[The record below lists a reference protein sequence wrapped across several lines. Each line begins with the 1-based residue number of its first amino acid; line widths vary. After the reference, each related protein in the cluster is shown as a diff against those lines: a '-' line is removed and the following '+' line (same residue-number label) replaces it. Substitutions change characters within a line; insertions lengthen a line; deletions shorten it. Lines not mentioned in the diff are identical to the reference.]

1 MLHKGV
7 DLDATNQGTDG
18 APTFEDIK
26 RRAEAR
32 NRGMSEEAIEFADI
46 GIKIIEE

>member
-1 MLHKGV
+1 MLHKNIDIEDRDESV
-7 DLDATNQGTDG
+7 
-18 APTFEDIK
+18 PTFDDIK

-32 NRGMSEEAIEFADI
+32 NRGVSEEAIEFADI

>member
-7 DLDATNQGTDG
+7 DLDESNKGTDG

-32 NRGMSEEAIEFADI
+32 NRGLSEEQVEFMDI

>member
-7 DLDATNQGTDG
+7 DLDEQKEDG
-18 APTFEDIK
+18 VPTFEDIK
-26 RRAEAR
+26 RRAEAK
-32 NRGMSEEAIEFADI
+32 NRGMSEEQVEFAGI